1 MEHCSALRL
10 SLCILLV
17 LNMTQPIA
25 RAAADTLDPAVY
37 AWAEALLGPNLVDK
51 ARNSFST
58 PHWLGDGELFWYRK
72 ELPNGHEDVV
82 IDAPTGKPTT
92 RFDAAELARQVQAV
106 YASKTALTDVLMAP
120 DGGSR
125 SETGGGICISAQ
137 RALYGLQLFTH
148 RFTDAPGDSTC
159 GGRQPREAA
168 HPDGGVGR
176 ECASGAGAAIR

>member
-17 LNMTQPIA
+17 LNMTQPVA

-37 AWAEALLGPNLVDK
+37 ARAEALLGPNLVDQ
-51 ARNSFST
+51 ARNSFFT

-82 IDAPTGKPTT
+82 IDAATGKPTT

-106 YASKTALTDVLMAP
+106 YASETAPTDVLMAP
-120 DGGSR
+120 DGGSGVASR
-125 SETGGGICISAQ
+125 GGNLWLVPAADTGAARALTTDGTLIAGYGIWPDNWQANLIPRERAQ
-137 RALYGLQLFTH
+137 RLTPPVE
-148 RFTDAPGDSTC
+148 T
-159 GGRQPREAA
+159 
-168 HPDGGVGR
+168 
-176 ECASGAGAAIR
+176 